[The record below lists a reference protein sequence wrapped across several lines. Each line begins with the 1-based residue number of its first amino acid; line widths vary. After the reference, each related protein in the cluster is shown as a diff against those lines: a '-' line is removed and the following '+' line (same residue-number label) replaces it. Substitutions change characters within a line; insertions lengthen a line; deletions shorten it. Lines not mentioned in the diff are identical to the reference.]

1 MDPKLNLTTLP
12 SEIRQQIFREY
23 FKVDKGYVYDVAHDK
38 LTVAD
43 DAHTPIDL
51 SLRYTC
57 RSIAAD
63 TKNIPLAVNNIHF
76 VTSFRE
82 DWRSLAG
89 CYNVAATLY
98 YVVEKDF
105 VLHLAKHITPEMHS
119 QLQSKFPT
127 FGDNL
132 MSLAT
137 SHLAYIERNLELG
150 ARRGREDDLDRL
162 HPTQCISYKSF
173 IRNNILE
180 TFHDPPYCPYSCF
193 VSMHE
198 SRTSFVSDREECP
211 LKETSKDIRAAVS
224 YCLRLIAQ
232 NNPEEFAKQVQR
244 VFPHWEGKYSGQ
256 DFLNLRFNCWDIPAR
271 EDVARMLE
279 MLGIGNYVWNFPDLW
294 YYKPL
299 SLYDED
305 YEGHTSHP
313 PDINFDPLKLGN
325 RFDIR
330 FREKVGF
337 SATATAI
344 RFLGRLT
351 LQQRTQIRR
360 VTLQEDT
367 DSVNVPS
374 LHAQGLVPFFKEN
387 TQLQVERRVSVLGC
401 MSGNPSALS
410 NMLSE
415 DVDDDTRQIWA
426 PDFSCAVSYWL
437 LDALDILKSG
447 VPTKSFTLVL
457 EAGQY
462 GGSCTELFQRYVH
475 RYIAKSKAYP
485 ACLDK
490 GYFQSFSPEEVHKQS
505 SKFEI
510 DDRFEGAVQHLVNQT
525 SILRCDFDLGTPEDF
540 ETLVKETA
548 GLDDDAAYDK
558 WFFEEISGLDDIPKD
573 VYDAMTVPRLEF
585 ETWDDY
591 LKANGPSSGSPD
603 KKGT

>member
-23 FKVDKGYVYDVAHDK
+23 FIVDKGYVYDVALDK

-43 DAHTPIDL
+43 EAHTPIDL
-51 SLRYTC
+51 ALRFTC

-76 VTSFRE
+76 VTSFRK

-105 VLHLAKHITPEMHS
+105 VLHLANHITPEMHS

-137 SHLAYIERNLELG
+137 SHLAYVERCLEIR
-150 ARRGREDDLDRL
+150 ARHRREDDLDRL

-173 IRNNILE
+173 IRDNILQ
-180 TFHDPPYCPYSCF
+180 TFHDPPYCPYHRF
-193 VSMHE
+193 VSIHE
-198 SRTSFVSDREECP
+198 LWDLSSSDPSESPREE
-211 LKETSKDIRAAVS
+211 KSKDIRAAVS
-224 YCLRLIAQ
+224 YCLQLIAQ

-279 MLGIGNYVWNFPDLW
+279 MLGIGNHVWNFPDLW

-299 SLYDED
+299 SLYEEDDE
-305 YEGHTSHP
+305 GQTSHP

-330 FREKVGF
+330 FRKKVGF

-344 RFLGRLT
+344 RFLGRLP
-351 LQQRTQIRR
+351 LEQRTQIRR

-447 VPTKSFTLVL
+447 IPTESFTLVL

-475 RYIAKSKAYP
+475 RYIAKSKAYTT
-485 ACLDK
+485 CLEK
-490 GYFQSFSPEEVHKQS
+490 GYFRSFRPEVFHERAS
-505 SKFEI
+505 RFAI
-510 DDRFEGAVQHLVNQT
+510 DDRFGGAVQHLVNQT
-525 SILRCDFDLGTPEDF
+525 SILRCDFDPGTPEDF
-540 ETLVKETA
+540 ETLVKETE
-548 GLDDDAAYDK
+548 GLDGAAAYSK
-558 WFFEEISGLDDIPKD
+558 WIFREMDGLGEIPKD
-573 VYDAMTVPRLEF
+573 VYDAMTVPTLEV